1 MSQRVADGHGT
12 RLGRRRLLQL
22 GAALPLALGAC
33 RFPRD
38 PDETLERV
46 TDGTMEVGVLE
57 SAPLALWN
65 EREPEGVEVDLAEGF
80 AETLGARPS
89 WHRRR
94 DMALREALERGAID
108 LLIGGLVEDD
118 PWSGRIAL
126 TRPYLVEDVMVEGRS
141 GRPLESLEDL
151 PIAVADDHLAGL
163 VVDAGGFPVE
173 PDDHAAAGEVAAV
186 WRMPWEDEPDGA
198 ILLTRHHVMAVRL
211 GENAWLLAL
220 ERHLRGT
227 AGRTAQVA
235 LNNPAGT

>member
-1 MSQRVADGHGT
+1 MGRRVADGHGA

-22 GAALPLALGAC
+22 GAALPLVLGAC

-57 SAPLALWN
+57 SAPLAQWS
-65 EREPEGVEVDLAEGF
+65 ESEPEGVEVDLVKGF
-80 AETLGARPS
+80 AESLGARPS

-126 TRPYLVEDVMVEGRS
+126 SRPYLVEDVMVEGRS
-141 GRPLESLEDL
+141 GRPLDSLESL
-151 PIAVADDHLAGL
+151 PIAAEDDHLAGL
-163 VVDAGGFPVE
+163 VVDAGGFPVA
-173 PDDHAAAGEVAAV
+173 PDDPAAAGRVASV
-186 WRMPWEDEPDGA
+186 WRTPRQDEAEGA
-198 ILLTRHHVMAVRL
+198 ILLTRRHVMAVRL

-220 ERHLRGT
+220 EHHLRGT

-235 LNNPAGT
+235 LNNPAAT

>member
-1 MSQRVADGHGT
+1 MSRRVADGHGA
-12 RLGRRRLLQL
+12 RLARRRLLQL

-38 PDETLERV
+38 PGETLARV
-46 TDGTMEVGVLE
+46 TGGTMEVGVLD

-65 EREPEGVEVDLAEGF
+65 ESEPEGAEVDLVKGF
-80 AETLGARPS
+80 AESLGARPS

-126 TRPYLVEDVMVEGRS
+126 TRPYLIEDVMVAGRS
-141 GRPLESLEDL
+141 GRTLDSLEDL
-151 PIAVADDHLAGL
+151 SIAVENDHLAGL
-163 VVDAGGFPVE
+163 VIDAGGVPVA
-173 PDDHAAAGEVAAV
+173 PDDQAAAGRAASV
-186 WRMPWEDEPDGA
+186 WRVPRDDEPAGA
-198 ILLTRHHVMAVRL
+198 ILLTRHHVMAVRP

-220 ERHLRGT
+220 ERHLRGP
-227 AGRTAQVA
+227 AGRTARVA
-235 LNNPAGT
+235 LNIPAGT